1 MISTDASSVV
11 GAESLAR
18 TERET
23 AALSV
28 RGLHRTFERSD
39 GQKVTAIKN
48 VDLTVAAGEVVVL
61 LGPSGCGKT
70 TLLRAVAGLETPDE
84 GSIDV
89 GAQTVFSTESKR
101 VVNIPTE
108 KRKLSMMFQSY
119 ALWPHMNVFDN
130 ISYPL
135 KMRRDSRNVIRD
147 RVTAALN
154 RTNIDGLGSEYPQQ
168 LSGGQQQRVALARAI
183 VDESSLILFDEPLSN
198 VDAKVRTELRLQ
210 LIALQQRLG
219 FAALYVTHDQ
229 VEAMEIGHR
238 IAVMSGGSVAQI
250 GTPHEI
256 YERPTSRYVANFVG
270 AVNELEGTIAQISAG
285 EVLVDTAVGRIS
297 VAPDSAWDGLSIGD
311 EAIVIFRPE
320 WTRIREAGYSGANV
334 LPGEVVR
341 TLYVG
346 THSEIFIRS
355 GELTLK
361 AWNNEGAAYEPG
373 SSLTLSVDAERA
385 RLVPPGAKL

>member
-1 MISTDASSVV
+1 MISTDASPVV
-11 GAESLAR
+11 GAESLGEKASQ
-18 TERET
+18 T
-23 AALSV
+23 AALRV
-28 RGLHRTFERSD
+28 RSLHRTFERSD

-48 VDLTVAAGEVVVL
+48 VDLRVAAGEVVVL

-84 GSIDV
+84 GSV
-89 GAQTVFSTESKR
+89 EVAAQTVFSTASKR

-119 ALWPHMNVFDN
+119 ALWPHMNVFNN

-135 KMRRDSRNVIRD
+135 KMRRDSRSVIRD
-147 RVTAALN
+147 RVAAALN

-238 IAVMSGGSVAQI
+238 IAVMSGGSIAQI

-270 AVNELEGTIAQISAG
+270 AVNELEGTIAQISAT
-285 EVLVDTAVGRIS
+285 EVLVDTPAGRIS
-297 VAPDSAWDGLSIGD
+297 AAPDSAWDGLTLGD

-320 WTRIREAGYSGANV
+320 WTRIRETGHSGVNV
-334 LPGEVVR
+334 LQGEVVR

-346 THSEIFIRS
+346 THSEVFIRS
-355 GELTLK
+355 GDLTLK
-361 AWNNEGAAYEPG
+361 AWNNDGASYETG
-373 SSLTLSVDAERA
+373 SRLALSVDPERA
-385 RLVPPGAKL
+385 RLVPTGVEQ